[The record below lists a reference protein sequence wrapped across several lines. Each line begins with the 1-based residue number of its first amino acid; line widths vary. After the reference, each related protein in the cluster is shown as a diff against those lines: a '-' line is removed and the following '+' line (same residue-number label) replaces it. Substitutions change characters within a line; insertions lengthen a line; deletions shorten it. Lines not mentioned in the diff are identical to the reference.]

1 MLVQLTI
8 YIRRKYWRRYKTSKR
23 MKWKMKMK
31 YIRMKISHLMLFLD
45 STIEKSIEIIQSKV
59 TEKNETKCTE
69 PQLK

>member
-1 MLVQLTI
+1 
-8 YIRRKYWRRYKTSKR
+8 